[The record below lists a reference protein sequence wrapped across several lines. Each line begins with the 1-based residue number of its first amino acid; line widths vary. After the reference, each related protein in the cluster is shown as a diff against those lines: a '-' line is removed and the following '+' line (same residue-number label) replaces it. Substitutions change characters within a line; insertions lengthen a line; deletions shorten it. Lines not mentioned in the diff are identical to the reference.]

1 MKKITKEK
9 VEQINA
15 FWESNKNLEQIIC
28 DELKSRKIK
37 SIKCMS
43 LGRLNYEFGDTNT
56 NNTVYLAI
64 GFKKNN
70 SVDWRDNKEES
81 LYAIGFNGHDYIF
94 DKKSG
99 KYKDVYKRIITP
111 FNELPIFAQIAIFQ
125 TAFSEYEYPQN
136 YNFVYEDFFKC
147 CYCKD
152 FNKLPPCFDKCFFA
166 DEKNNLHEIT
176 FSNEWDENGCYI
188 FKITSESGER
198 KGKKVILY
206 EDDMMKIIKGGVSQW
221 GFDYALS
228 LDKEK
233 LKELCMGGFKNDYT
247 V

>member
-1 MKKITKEK
+1 MEKITKEK
-9 VEQINA
+9 IVQINA

-28 DELKSRKIK
+28 DELNSRKIK

-43 LGRLNYEFGDTNT
+43 LGKLDYEFGDTNT

-70 SVDWRDNKEES
+70 SVYCSNNNEES

-99 KYKDVYKRIITP
+99 KHKDVYKRIITP
-111 FNELPIFAQIAIFQ
+111 FNELPIFTQIAIFQ
-125 TAFSEYEYPQN
+125 TAFSDYKYPQN
-136 YNFVYEDFFKC
+136 YRFIYEDFFKC

-166 DEKNNLHEIT
+166 DEENNLHEIT

-188 FKITSESGER
+188 FKIASESGEK
-198 KGKKVILY
+198 KGKKVILH
-206 EDDMMKIIKGGVSQW
+206 EKDMMEIVKGGVSYW
-221 GFDYALS
+221 GFYFALS
-228 LDKEK
+228 LDKKK
-233 LKELCMGGFKNDYT
+233 LKEVCKNSFKNDYT
-247 V
+247 I